1 MTNTKRNPIHF
12 LLAVIL
18 LGAVLSAIPMSL
30 GIPGSKDIVAFAR
43 TRSSVTEPAG
53 NLTASLPL
61 SGTAGN
67 TASLS
72 VSGKLHVNGSKL
84 CDSKG
89 QPVQLRGISTHGI
102 GWFPEYINEECF
114 AQLRTQWNVNVMRL
128 AMYTAEYN
136 GYLNGGDQ
144 NQLKALIRNGV
155 QYAADH
161 DMYVIIDWHILSD
174 SNPNQHI
181 EEACA
186 FFDEMSKEFA
196 GRSNVLYEICNEPN
210 GGTTWNDIK
219 TYASSVIGIIR
230 KNDKDAV
237 IIVGTPNWSQYV
249 DEAAKDPITGYD
261 NIMYALHFYAETHK
275 DDLRNRMVSAVEAG
289 LPIFV
294 TEYGICDASGNGTID
309 RAEAEQWVH
318 LMDLH
323 DVSYVAWNLSN
334 KSETSAI
341 LKSSCT
347 KTRDFTEDDLSESG
361 KWLYDMLTGKDL
373 SPTH

>member
-1 MTNTKRNPIHF
+1 
-12 LLAVIL
+12 
-18 LGAVLSAIPMSL
+18 
-30 GIPGSKDIVAFAR
+30 
-43 TRSSVTEPAG
+43 
-53 NLTASLPL
+53 
-61 SGTAGN
+61 
-67 TASLS
+67 
-72 VSGKLHVNGSKL
+72 
-84 CDSKG
+84 
-89 QPVQLRGISTHGI
+89 
-102 GWFPEYINEECF
+102 
-114 AQLRTQWNVNVMRL
+114 MRL

-144 NQLKALIRNGV
+144 NQLKALIRNGA

-261 NIMYALHFYAETHK
+261 NIMYALHFYAATHK